1 METERRP
8 PRSTKTVVLVEK
20 KIGKKNTVSVLVGAV
35 PSLHSEIRAA
45 SRRSQ
50 WLAGGLP
57 GRSLV
62 LEDDAEELPAQPVGQ
77 PRVLDDGHL
86 EALAAQ
92 HGVVVGVDGSAHP
105 LDDHQVGL
113 ALPHHHRQH
122 LVQAASRKES
132 EQTVKERTDVRVF

>member
-1 METERRP
+1 M
-8 PRSTKTVVLVEK
+8 EK
-20 KIGKKNTVSVLVGAV
+20 KIQSVFQSE
-35 PSLHSEIRAA
+35 PSEPSRLYIQRSGPLP
-45 SRRSQ
+45 RRSQ
-50 WLAGGLP
+50 WLAGGPP

-122 LVQAASRKES
+122 LVQAASGKES
-132 EQTVKERTDVRVF
+132 EQTVKKTHRRPRLLGLNTHGKQKINSVL